1 MSATDAETPL
11 LADHK
16 AVAEVQLVVGGLSCG
31 RCDARVRKALEALD
45 GVESADV
52 SHETRAARV
61 RYRHALVSP
70 ERIVA
75 CVVGAGYSASVA
87 PTAALGLAS
96 KVACTPSMST
106 ASVEGALRSERR
118 APPAAK
124 RRPRSENRRA
134 AAARRPST
142 SA

>member
-106 ASVEGALRSERR
+106 APPLSSTNRKSAATRLDLP
-118 APPAAK
+118 APFSRGQYQK
-124 RRPRSENRRA
+124 
-134 AAARRPST
+134 
-142 SA
+142 